1 MDLDAI
7 HSPWAIRREL
17 LPAIAAIATG
27 RTADRNLEAL
37 KEPDAEAA
45 LGGPAMQQSVAVISL
60 RGVIMP
66 GGSLLSVLFGGGLNV
81 FRRQLREA
89 VNSDE
94 VGAIVLDVNSPGG
107 SIALITETAA
117 DIRAAAE
124 QKKVVAVANT
134 TAASA
139 AYWLASQASELVA
152 TPSARI
158 GSVGVY
164 MLHEDWSGYNER
176 VGIDPTYIYAGKYKV
191 DGNPDEPLS
200 ESAKEEFQ
208 ARVDEGLDEFAAD
221 VAKGRGVTP
230 AVVKGERFGQGR
242 LLGAK
247 DAVKQG
253 MADRVETL
261 EEAVGKLARGGR
273 RATGGRHAEGLQFTD
288 HIASVVAEVDDVI
301 DRTADVVAK
310 RAEKGKTLG
319 SESQDLLTELDARLD
334 RLKGLLACEPDN
346 DNDDVSEA
354 AEQEFLRFAEAR
366 AKEE

>member
-17 LPAIAAIATG
+17 LPAVAAIATG
-27 RTADRNLEAL
+27 RTAGWDLEAL
-37 KEPDAEAA
+37 KEPEAA
-45 LGGPAMQQSVAVISL
+45 LGGPQLQQSVAVISM

-66 GGSLLSVLFGGGLNV
+66 GGGLLSLLFGGGLNV
-81 FRRQLREA
+81 FRTQLREA

-94 VGAIVLDVNSPGG
+94 VGAILIDVNSPGG
-107 SIALITETAA
+107 SIALVTETAA
-117 DIRAAAE
+117 EIRAAAE

-139 AYWLASQASELVA
+139 AYWLASQASEVVV
-152 TPSARI
+152 TPSGRV
-158 GSVGVY
+158 GSIGVY
-164 MLHEDWSGYNER
+164 MIHEDWSGYNER
-176 VGIDPTYIYAGKYKV
+176 LGIDPTYVFAGKFKV

-200 ESAKEEFQ
+200 DSAREEFQ
-208 ARVDEGLDEFAAD
+208 ARVDEGLDEFAGD

-230 AVVKGERFGQGR
+230 AVVKGEQFGQGR
-242 LLGAK
+242 MLGAK

-261 EEAVGKLARGGR
+261 EEAIAKLARGGR
-273 RATGGRHAEGLQFTD
+273 RATGGRSAAGLQLTD
-288 HIASVVAEVDDVI
+288 HIASVMAEVEGVV

-319 SESQDLLTELDARLD
+319 SGSQDLLTELDARLD
-334 RLKGLLACEPDN
+334 RLRGLIASEPDN
-346 DNDDVSEA
+346 DNDVSA
-354 AEQEFLRFAEAR
+354 AVTQEFLRFTEGR
-366 AKEE
+366 VKEE